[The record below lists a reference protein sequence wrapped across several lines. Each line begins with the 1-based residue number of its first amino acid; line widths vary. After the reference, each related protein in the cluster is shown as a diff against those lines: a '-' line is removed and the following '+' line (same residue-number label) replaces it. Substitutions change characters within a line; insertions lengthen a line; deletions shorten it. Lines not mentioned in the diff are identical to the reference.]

1 MTKVREEAWGVRES
15 WEGEMGGGGEKMKV
29 KEWMIWKEEKKYGQ
43 NILKERIRK
52 TIVIHSIETR
62 MDIRRVD

>member
-1 MTKVREEAWGVRES
+1 M
-15 WEGEMGGGGEKMKV
+15 GGGEKMKV
-29 KEWMIWKEEKKYGQ
+29 KEGIIWKEEKRKKYGQ